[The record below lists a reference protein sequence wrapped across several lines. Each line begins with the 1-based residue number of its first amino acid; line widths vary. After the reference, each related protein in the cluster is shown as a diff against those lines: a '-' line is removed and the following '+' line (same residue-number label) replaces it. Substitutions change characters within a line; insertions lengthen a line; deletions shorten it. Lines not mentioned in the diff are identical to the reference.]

1 MTAPP
6 LHAAHAATLPLPTL
20 LVLLLLLP
28 LLHPLELHVLCQLHP
43 LEPPHLPCRSFSLLL
58 VLALA
63 LSLVLALVLLL
74 LSPLPSLPRL

>member
-1 MTAPP
+1 M
-6 LHAAHAATLPLPTL
+6 
-20 LVLLLLLP
+20 LLL

-43 LEPPHLPCRSFSLLL
+43 LEPPHLLCRSLSLLL

>member
-1 MTAPP
+1 MTALP
-6 LHAAHAATLPLPTL
+6 LLAAHAAALPLPTL
-20 LVLLLLLP
+20 LVLLLLLF
-28 LLHPLELHVLCQLHP
+28 HPLELHVLCQLQP